1 MYVCESSVGGDV
13 LRFEWNQNEVTEEEK
28 TGIEEFLAQV
38 NDLGIENAFYDEE
51 ALVFIDGTHVM
62 IPEKVKVIRD

>member
-1 MYVCESSVGGDV
+1 M
-13 LRFEWNQNEVTEEEK
+13 RFEWNQNEVTEEEK
-28 TGIEEFLAQV
+28 AGIEEFLAQV